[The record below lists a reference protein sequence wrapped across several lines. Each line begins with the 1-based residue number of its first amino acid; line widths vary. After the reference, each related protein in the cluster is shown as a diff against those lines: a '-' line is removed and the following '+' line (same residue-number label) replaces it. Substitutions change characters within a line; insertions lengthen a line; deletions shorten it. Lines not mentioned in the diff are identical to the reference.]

1 MMRRG
6 RRHRLDGVKIAR
18 RSAGALLLG
27 ALLLSCVWGYRSLVE
42 LVAVYGEN
50 RCRNLVTQIV
60 MDAAALQKVDEKL
73 YYFTNTEKQQ
83 VIALNGEGIR
93 RFQTEMCSSLTKQLN
108 MLGEQ
113 VYPVPIG
120 TVIGGVLLMGRGPVI
135 EIRYLPVGSAQLRVR
150 SRLQSAGVNQVLYQ
164 VVLEVDM
171 DMTVV
176 LPGGNKHMA
185 CDQTLVLEEVL
196 ISGQVPY
203 VYSG

>member
-1 MMRRG
+1 MRRRG
-6 RRHRLDGVKIAR
+6 RRHRLDGVKLAR
-18 RSAGALLLG
+18 RSAGVLLLG
-27 ALLLSCVWGYRSLVE
+27 ALLLSCVLGYRSLLE

-50 RCRNLVTQIV
+50 RCRNLVTQLV
-60 MDAAALQKVDEKL
+60 MDAAALQKNDEKL
-73 YYFTNTEKQQ
+73 YSFTNSEKQQ
-83 VIALNGEGIR
+83 IIALNSEEIR
-93 RFQTEMCSSLTKQLN
+93 RFQTQMSSSLTKQLN
-108 MLGEQ
+108 QLEEQ

-135 EIRYLPVGSAQLRVR
+135 EIRYLPVGSAQLSIR

-164 VVLEVDM
+164 VILDVEM

-176 LPGGNKHMA
+176 LPGGNKYMD